1 MNAQE
6 TPTINILY
14 VDDEAHNLET
24 FKANFRKH
32 YNIFTA
38 LSAGDAKIILKAN
51 EIHVLI
57 TDQKMPGTTGTQL
70 LEDAVQ
76 LYPLQT
82 RIMLTAYS
90 DKNSIMD
97 AFHKGLVFKYIV
109 KPYNPEELKI
119 LIDEAYDVYKLKR
132 IKEKLYLEWLK
143 INSDIEIASRN
154 KT

>member
-1 MNAQE
+1 MDALE
-6 TPTINILY
+6 IPTINILY

-24 FKANFRKH
+24 FKANFRKY

-38 LSAGDAKIILKAN
+38 ISAGDAKIVLKAN

-97 AFHKGLVFKYIV
+97 AFHKGLVFKYID
-109 KPYNPEELKI
+109 KPYNPEELKV
-119 LIDEAYDVYKLKR
+119 LIDEAYEVYKLKR